1 MARPVRL
8 KRGGG
13 HGYLRDVSKTQSGPI
28 AARCLIVDDDV
39 QVRQS
44 LARAIEAHGLAV
56 VQVASGVDA
65 VAILRE
71 HGEIPLCISD
81 IHMPGMD
88 GIEFLR
94 EALRLYPD
102 MAVLMLTGVSDVSTA
117 VECLRIGALDYLNK
131 PVMIQEVWARV
142 DKALEKRDLVLKNR
156 FYQSNLEG
164 RVREL
169 DRLNKQSL
177 INGVQMLVQALEAKD
192 AYTSGHSGRVARY
205 AMKTAVQLGFT
216 GNRLEHIRL
225 GGELHDIG
233 KIGTREAVLNK
244 PGPLSPEEFEH
255 IKGHTALGERIL
267 APFLSESPVVLGIVR
282 SHHERMDGHGFPDN
296 LTGDAIPMEARI
308 VSVVDAFDAMT
319 TNRAYR
325 PSRTPHD
332 ALEELQRCA
341 GTHFDTAAVDA
352 FARAFSDVSLL
363 PLSI

>member
-1 MARPVRL
+1 MAQPVRL
-8 KRGGG
+8 KRGGRR
-13 HGYLRDVSKTQSGPI
+13 HYLRGVSITPAG
-28 AARCLIVDDDV
+28 AVTARCLIVDDDV
-39 QVRQS
+39 TVRQS
-44 LARAIEAHGLAV
+44 LAHVIEAHGLAV
-56 VQVASGVDA
+56 EQVSSGVDA
-65 VAILRE
+65 LALLRE
-71 HGEIPLCISD
+71 NGEVPLCISD
-81 IHMPGMD
+81 IDMPGIN

-94 EALRLYPD
+94 QALRLYPD
-102 MAVLMLTGVSDVSTA
+102 MAVIMLTGVSDVSTA

-131 PVMIQEVWARV
+131 PVMVEEVWARV

-156 FYQSNLEG
+156 FYQANLEG

-192 AYTSGHSGRVARY
+192 AYTSGHSARVARY
-205 AMKTAVQLGFT
+205 AVKTAVQLGFT
-216 GNRLEHIRL
+216 GSRLEQIRL

-233 KIGTREAVLNK
+233 KIGTREAILNK

-282 SHHERMDGHGFPDN
+282 SHHERIDGHGFPDN

-341 GTHFDTAAVDA
+341 GTHFDAAAVDA
-352 FARAFSDVSLL
+352 FGRAFSDVSLL
-363 PLSI
+363 RLSN